1 MTSRERVLEAINHR
15 PTDRTPAGF
24 HANKPIWDAA
34 HKKLGTSNNE
44 EVMRHLGIDLRN
56 ISASYHHDPTG
67 PDADGYMTDMWGV
80 KKLSK
85 ELPETG
91 STRQAD
97 SAEFVY
103 ADQPLEIFPFDENT
117 TVDDVLAHPWPS
129 ADTLDF
135 SNVKAECETYGGEYA
150 LYGAP
155 WSPFFHEVGWIIGQ
169 ENFFIWMGTK
179 PEVIQ
184 ALIDAVVEYEVTATR
199 RFLEAAGGLI
209 DIAYFGND
217 FGTQRGLFVSPAMF
231 EQFLRSALKRYFDAA
246 HDYGC
251 YVMKHSCGSVR
262 AIIPWLIEDGMN
274 ILDPVQV
281 QAAGMGLPDLVRDF
295 GDALTFH
302 GGVDTQHTL
311 PFGTV
316 DDVKAEVR
324 SYINLTREHGGYI
337 LNGSQNYI
345 EDTPIENIFAIYEEN
360 RKK

>member
-1 MTSRERVLEAINHR
+1 MTSRERVLEAINHQ

-34 HKKLGTSNNE
+34 YGKLGTNDKE
-44 EVMRHLGIDLRN
+44 DVMRHLGIDLRN
-56 ISASYHHDPTG
+56 IAAPYHHNPTG
-67 PDADGYMTDMWGV
+67 PNADGYMTDMWGV
-80 KKLSK
+80 KRLKK
-85 ELPETG
+85 DPQTAELEQP
-91 STRQAD
+91 
-97 SAEFVY
+97 AES
-103 ADQPLEIFPFDENT
+103 DRPDEIFPFNENT
-117 TVDDVLAHPWPS
+117 TVEDVLSHPWPS

-135 SNVKAECETYGGEYA
+135 SNVKAECEKYDGEYA

-155 WSPFFHEVGWIIGQ
+155 WSPFFHEVGWMIGQ
-169 ENFFIWMGTK
+169 ENFYVWLGTK
-179 PEVIQ
+179 PEVMKAI
-184 ALIDAVVEYEVTATR
+184 IDAVVEYEVAATR
-199 RFLEAAGGLI
+199 RFLEAACGLI

-217 FGTQRGLFVSPAMF
+217 FGTQRGLFVSPTMF
-231 EQFLRSALKRYFDAA
+231 EQFFRLPLKRYFDAA
-246 HDYGC
+246 HDYDC

-295 GDALTFH
+295 GDVLTFH

-316 DDVKAEVR
+316 AEVKAEVR

-337 LNGSQNYI
+337 LNGSQNYL